1 MEQVLGKC
9 SDEGVLYMITAL
21 DAAYFDIQIKIE
33 RLNLPSVYK
42 KCKALAPVSDILFF
56 QSICAEQKLSFRRSS
71 FKTVS
76 N

>member
-33 RLNLPSVYK
+33 KLNL
-42 KCKALAPVSDILFF
+42 LAFCV
-56 QSICAEQKLSFRRSS
+56 
-71 FKTVS
+71 
-76 N
+76 